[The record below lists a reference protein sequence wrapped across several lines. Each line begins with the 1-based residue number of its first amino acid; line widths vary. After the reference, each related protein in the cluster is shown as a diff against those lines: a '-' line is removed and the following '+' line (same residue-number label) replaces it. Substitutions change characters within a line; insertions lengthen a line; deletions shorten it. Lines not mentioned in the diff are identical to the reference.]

1 MAKSIEVIVEQSLNK
16 ILAARDISLIKDR
29 DLTEEYFPGY
39 EKEFN
44 FILDHYEKY
53 NQVPDT
59 ITFLDEFQ
67 EFNIFQVSE
76 TLDYLYDGL
85 FELYTYNNFAKG
97 WGKISETFL
106 QSPVDGIELLKSY
119 ISNIPSSH
127 SHIGVNIIKESL
139 SRLDL
144 IVNRDEGERE
154 FFIKTG
160 FDEWDKELNGWS
172 RGEEFVVFFGRTGQ
186 GKSWILLKTLITA
199 CLLGNKVGLISP
211 EMSAL
216 KIGYRVDT
224 LIKGFSNTQLTS
236 GRILGDV
243 AVFEQYR
250 EHIETLQTSGDVF
263 NVATMKDFNRKVT
276 VSKLRNYCISNKLD
290 ILGIDGIKYLVDE
303 RKQRGDSVATA
314 LTNISEDLMQLSCD
328 LGIPIL
334 VAVQSNRGGA
344 RLQEQDGLPE
354 IENIRDSD
362 GISHS
367 ASKIFSLRQREQR
380 LEIQVKKNRDGK
392 DDQFFAYYWNPDVGE
407 LRFDSANSET
417 PSSYGSTPRQVES
430 GQTSI
435 STRRRGAPQPSN
447 TTDSPPERR
456 PRTGRTREF

>member
-1 MAKSIEVIVEQSLNK
+1 MAKSIEVIVEQALNK
-16 ILAARDISLIKDR
+16 VLATKDITLIKDR
-29 DLTEEYFPGY
+29 DLTESHFPGY

-44 FILDHYEKY
+44 FIKNHYEKY

-59 ITFLDEFQ
+59 LTFLDEFP

-76 TLDYLYDGL
+76 NTDYIYDGL
-85 FELYTYNNFAKG
+85 FELYTYNNFSKG
-97 WGKISETFL
+97 WEEIRDTFV
-106 QSPVDGIELLKSY
+106 QSPIDGLEKLKSFL
-119 ISNIPSSH
+119 NDIPTSH
-127 SHIGVNIIKESL
+127 SHIGINIIQEAL
-139 SRLDL
+139 SRLNL

-154 FFIKTG
+154 FFIRTG

-186 GKSWILLKTLITA
+186 GKSWVLLKTLITA
-199 CLLGNKVGLISP
+199 CLLGNKVGLVSP

-236 GRILGDV
+236 GRITNDIS
-243 AVFEQYR
+243 AFENYKD
-250 EHIETLQTSGDVF
+250 HIDSLKASGDVF
-263 NVATMKDFNRKVT
+263 NVATMKDFNRRVT
-276 VSKLRNYCISNKLD
+276 VSKLKDYCISNKLD
-290 ILGIDGIKYLVDE
+290 ILGIDGIKYLIDE
-303 RKQRGDSVATA
+303 RKQRGDSTATA
-314 LTNISEDLMQLSCD
+314 LTNISEDLMQLSCE

-344 RLQEQDGLPE
+344 RQNEQDGLPE
-354 IENIRDSD
+354 VENIRDSD

-380 LEIQVKKNRDGK
+380 LEVQIKKNRDGRS
-392 DDQFFAYYWNPDVGE
+392 DQFFAYYWNPDVGE

-417 PSSYGSTPRQVES
+417 PSSYGSTQRQIEAP
-430 GQTSI
+430 T
-435 STRRRGAPQPSN
+435 STRRREHQSN
-447 TTDSPPERR
+447 TAESPPPERR
-456 PRTGRTREF
+456 QRSGRTREF